1 MNILAVQGTLKS
13 LLHHH
18 SSNASVLRHSAFF
31 MVQLSHPY
39 MTTGK
44 SIPLTRRAFVGK
56 VMSLLFNMLSRF
68 VIDFLLIIL
77 EFDKSSELLLWKKA
91 LYFAFNIRRYTYP
104 LKFQIVL
111 PTLVGLLWWL
121 SGEESAC

>member
-1 MNILAVQGTLKS
+1 
-13 LLHHH
+13 
-18 SSNASVLRHSAFF
+18 

-44 SIPLTRRAFVGK
+44 NIALTRGTFVGK